1 MSCCCFYTL
10 FLHAHRETTRFFEIF
25 DNRHAQPHTP
35 RFTYNRAAFFNTL
48 KSKTGL
54 MVARAAALR
63 TNINLADI
71 VINIIFPE
79 GIPTGVCRL
88 QDPCSITKLRK
99 ALDAD
104 SGIECGAWCRQVRAG
119 REEEILRL
127 VRGGG
132 LDVSRVERTFD
143 VVS

>member
-1 MSCCCFYTL
+1 
-10 FLHAHRETTRFFEIF
+10 
-25 DNRHAQPHTP
+25 
-35 RFTYNRAAFFNTL
+35 
-48 KSKTGL
+48 